1 MYWASEVLAAAVT
14 LGQFLRKCERPLAW
28 KPGRNFYVGGSGK
41 TIARRLTVGA
51 RQSGDRARVIAPGR
65 VEHPDQLRSV
75 TLNQPA
81 PSIRFTSTPTMTASQ
96 TNPAAQ
102 PSNGS
107 APVVNHEEHQYL
119 DLVREI
125 LDSGERRPDR

>member
-1 MYWASEVLAAAVT
+1 M
-14 LGQFLRKCERPLAW
+14 
-28 KPGRNFYVGGSGK
+28 GGSGK
-41 TIARRLTVGA
+41 TIARRLTVGE
-51 RQSGDRARVIAPGR
+51 RQGGDRARLVAPGR
-65 VEHPDQLRSV
+65 VERPDQLRSV
-75 TLNQPA
+75 TLNHTA
-81 PSIRFTSTPTMTASQ
+81 SRSSIRFTSTPNMTASQ